1 MELSRT
7 IDVIEQVLEIRKN
20 LSAQRSILV
29 AITGIDGCGKGYLTA
44 QIAEALTAKGVN
56 VAVIGVDGWLNLPEK
71 RFSNQ
76 NPAEHFYLHA
86 LRFDEMF
93 TQLIFP
99 LRDRRSI
106 QLVADFAEE
115 TATNFR
121 QHTYNFQEIDVIL
134 LEGIYLLKRAFQNYY
149 DLSVWINCT
158 FETALERAIDRAQE
172 GLPPE
177 ETIAAYRNIYFP
189 AQQIHFERDAPQ
201 SNATLILNND
211 PRLTSSA

>member
-7 IDVIEQVLEIRKN
+7 IDVIKQVREIRTN

-44 QIAEALTAKGVN
+44 QIAEVLTAKGVN
-56 VAVIGVDGWLNLPEK
+56 VAIIGIDGWLNLPEK
-71 RFSNQ
+71 RFNNQ

-115 TATNFR
+115 TATTFR
-121 QHTYNFQEIDVIL
+121 QHTYKFAEIDVIL
-134 LEGIYLLKRAFQNYY
+134 LEGIYLLKRDFQNYY

-177 ETIAAYRNIYFP
+177 ETIEAYRNIYFP

-201 SNATLILNND
+201 SKATLILNND

>member
-7 IDVIEQVLEIRKN
+7 IDVIKQVLEIRKY
-20 LSAQRSILV
+20 LSAQRSTLV

-44 QIAEALTAKGVN
+44 QIAEAITAKGVN
-56 VAVIGVDGWLNLPEK
+56 VAVIGIDGWLNLPEK
-71 RFSNQ
+71 RFNNQ

-106 QLVADFAEE
+106 ELVADLAEE
-115 TATNFR
+115 TATTFR
-121 QHTYNFQEIDVIL
+121 QQTYKFAEIDVIL
-134 LEGIYLLKRAFQNYY
+134 LEGIYLLKTDFQNYY

-177 ETIAAYRNIYFP
+177 ETIEAYRNIYFP

-201 SNATLILNND
+201 SKATLILNND
-211 PRLTSSA
+211 RRLDY